1 MEPTPSSYHPRMS
14 ATAFLTLLAATVLLV
29 PLFKRLGLGSL
40 LGYLIA
46 GIAVGPYGLRV
57 DSQPAT
63 VLHTAELGVT
73 LLMFLI
79 GLELKPARLWALRR
93 QVFGLGVLQM
103 AGVAVPVMA
112 VAALLGL
119 PLPGAALVGVA
130 LAMSSTAYVL
140 PLLAERRELTTRQG
154 REAFAILLFQDVS
167 VIPILALLSLY
178 GGHGRRPGW
187 AALAALLLLAVAG
200 RPALAAMFRYVARF
214 GRGNRE
220 LFAAAALLGAVGI
233 GVGLS
238 AVGLSASLG
247 AFLAGVLLADS
258 EFRHELEAAI
268 EPFES
273 LLLGL
278 FFIAVGMG
286 MPLGLF
292 AARPLL
298 IGGLGAGIVAL
309 KALTLYVG
317 RRAVGAASDV
327 ARPLAVLLAC
337 GGEFAFVLFSSAR
350 GSLLAPD
357 TADVLTAAVAVSLA
371 LAPLLLIAHDR
382 LLRPWLQRRSAPP
395 FSPIDEPGRPVLIAG
410 FGRVG
415 QVVGRMLNAQGVPFT
430 ALDAS
435 AEQVDFVRR
444 FGNRIYY
451 GDASRLQLL
460 RAAGVEHARLFVLAV
475 DDVEASLRIA
485 ELMRMHFP
493 DIPLIARARNR
504 THLMRLREMGVKQV
518 LRETWG
524 SSVEMGKCALRVVE
538 PGLDAEAFAAVF
550 AQHDLRLLERQ
561 QAVYHDQ
568 AALIAL
574 SRQAGAE
581 LEDIL
586 QGDARLRAHSAQEGA
601 VGADSPA
608 GAEPMS

>member
-1 MEPTPSSYHPRMS
+1 MS
-14 ATAFLTLLAATVLLV
+14 ASAVLILLAATVLLV

-46 GIAVGPYGLRV
+46 GIAVGPYGLHVVSRP
-57 DSQPAT
+57 QA

-79 GLELKPARLWALRR
+79 GLELKPTRLWALRR
-93 QVFGLGVLQM
+93 QVFGLGLLQM
-103 AGVAVPVMA
+103 AGVALPVTA
-112 VAALLGL
+112 LALLAGL
-119 PLPGAALVGVA
+119 APPGAALVGVA

-140 PLLAERRELTTRQG
+140 PLLAERGELTTRQG

-167 VIPILALLSLY
+167 VIPILALLSVY
-178 GGHGRRPGW
+178 GGAGRSPGW
-187 AALAALLLLAVAG
+187 AALMALAALAVAG
-200 RPALAAMFRYVARF
+200 RPVLATMFRYVARF

-233 GVGLS
+233 AVALNT
-238 AVGLSASLG
+238 VGLSASLG

-286 MPLGLF
+286 IPLALL

-298 IGGLGAGIVAL
+298 IGGLGAGIVVL
-309 KALTLYVG
+309 KALSLYAG
-317 RRAVGAASDV
+317 RRAAGGAAAV

-337 GGEFAFVLFSSAR
+337 GGEFAFVLFAAAR
-350 GSLLAPD
+350 GSLLKPEV
-357 TADVLTAAVAVSLA
+357 ADVLTAAVALSLA
-371 LAPLLLIAHDR
+371 LAPLAVIAHDR
-382 LLRPWLQRRSAPP
+382 LLHPWARSREAPP
-395 FSPIDEPGRPVLIAG
+395 FSPIDEPGRPVVIAG

-415 QVVGRMLNAQGVPFT
+415 QVVGRMLNARGVPFT

-435 AEQVDFVRR
+435 AEQVDVVRR
-444 FGNRIYY
+444 FGNTIYY
-451 GDASRLQLL
+451 GDASRLPLL
-460 RAAGVEHARLFVLAV
+460 RAAGVDGARLFVLAV
-475 DDVEASLRIA
+475 DDVESSVKIA

-493 DIPLIARARNR
+493 EVPVLARARNR
-504 THLMRLREMGVKQV
+504 THLMRLRELGIRQV

-524 SSVEMGKCALRVVE
+524 SSVDMGKQALHLVE
-538 PGLDAEAFAAVF
+538 PTLDLEAFATVF
-550 AQHDLRLLERQ
+550 TEHDLRLLDRQ

-586 QGDARLRAHSAQEGA
+586 QSDARLRGA
-601 VGADSPA
+601 GPASPATAPGAD
-608 GAEPMS
+608 

>member
-1 MEPTPSSYHPRMS
+1 MS
-14 ATAFLTLLAATVLLV
+14 ATAVLTLLAATVLLV

-46 GIAVGPYGLRV
+46 GIAVGPYGLHV
-57 DSQPAT
+57 DSQPQA

-79 GLELKPARLWALRR
+79 GLELKPTRLWALRR
-93 QVFGLGVLQM
+93 QVFGLGLLQM
-103 AGVAVPVMA
+103 AGVALP
-112 VAALLGL
+112 VAALALLAGL
-119 PLPGAALVGVA
+119 ALPGAALVGVA

-167 VIPILALLSLY
+167 VIPILALLSVV
-178 GGHGRRPGW
+178 GGAGRAPGW
-187 AALAALLLLAVAG
+187 AALAALGLLAVAG
-200 RPALAAMFRYVARF
+200 RPVLATMFRYVTRF

-233 GVGLS
+233 AVALN

-286 MPLGLF
+286 IPLALL
-292 AARPLL
+292 AAHPLL
-298 IGGLGAGIVAL
+298 IGGLGAGIVLL
-309 KALTLYVG
+309 KALSLYAV
-317 RRAVGAASDV
+317 RRATGGEPAV
-327 ARPLAVLLAC
+327 ARSLAVLLAC
-337 GGEFAFVLFSSAR
+337 GGEFAFVLFAAAR
-350 GSLLAPD
+350 GSLLAPE
-357 TADVLTAAVAVSLA
+357 TADLLTAAVALSLA
-371 LAPLLLIAHDR
+371 LAPLAVIAHDR
-382 LLRPWLQRRSAPP
+382 LLLPWARSREAPP
-395 FSPIDEPGRPVLIAG
+395 FSPIDEPGRPVVIAG

-415 QVVGRMLNAQGVPFT
+415 QVVGRMLNARGVPFT

-444 FGNRIYY
+444 FGNTIYY
-451 GDASRLQLL
+451 GDASRLPLL
-460 RAAGVEHARLFVLAV
+460 RAAGVEAARLFVLAV
-475 DDVEASLRIA
+475 DDVEASVKIA
-485 ELMRMHFP
+485 ELMRRHFP
-493 DIPLIARARNR
+493 EVPVLARARNR
-504 THLMRLREMGVKQV
+504 THMMRLRELGIQQV
-518 LRETWG
+518 MRETWG
-524 SSVEMGKCALRVVE
+524 SSVDMGKHALQLVE
-538 PGLDAEAFAAVF
+538 PALDVEAFATVF
-550 AQHDLRLLERQ
+550 AQHDLRLLDRQ

-586 QGDARLRAHSAQEGA
+586 QNDARLRMRAAQVPAQEQA
-601 VGADSPA
+601 PVA
-608 GAEPMS
+608 GVD

>member
-1 MEPTPSSYHPRMS
+1 MS
-14 ATAFLTLLAATVLLV
+14 ATAVLTLLAASVLLV

-46 GIAVGPYGLRV
+46 GIAVGPYGLHV
-57 DSQPAT
+57 DSQPQT

-93 QVFGLGVLQM
+93 QVFGLGLLQM
-103 AGVAVPVMA
+103 AGVALP
-112 VAALLGL
+112 VAAIALLAGL
-119 PLPGAALVGVA
+119 RPPGAALVGVA

-167 VIPILALLSLY
+167 VIPILALLSMH
-178 GGHGRRPGW
+178 GGAARKPGW
-187 AALAALLLLAVAG
+187 AALAVLALLAVAG
-200 RPALAAMFRYVARF
+200 RPLLAGMFRYVARF

-233 GVGLS
+233 AVALN

-286 MPLGLF
+286 IPLALL
-292 AARPLL
+292 ASRPLL
-298 IGGLGAGIVAL
+298 IGGLGAGIVML
-309 KALTLYVG
+309 KALTLYAG
-317 RRAVGAASDV
+317 RRAAGGPAAV

-337 GGEFAFVLFSSAR
+337 GGEFAFVLFAAAR
-350 GSLLAPD
+350 GNLLAPD
-357 TADVLTAAVAVSLA
+357 AADVLTAAVALSLA
-371 LAPLLLIAHDR
+371 LAPLAVIAHDR
-382 LLRPWLQRRSAPP
+382 LLHPWARAREAPP
-395 FSPIDEPGRPVLIAG
+395 FSPIDEPGRPVVIAG
-410 FGRVG
+410 YGRVG
-415 QVVGRMLNAQGVPFT
+415 QVVGRMLNARGVPFT

-444 FGNRIYY
+444 FGNTIYY
-451 GDASRLQLL
+451 GDASRLPLL
-460 RAAGVEHARLFVLAV
+460 RAAGLDGARLFVLAV
-475 DDVEASLRIA
+475 DDVEASVKIA

-493 DIPLIARARNR
+493 EVPVLARARNR
-504 THLMRLREMGVKQV
+504 THLMRLRELGIQQV

-524 SSVEMGKCALRVVE
+524 SSVDMGKQALRQVE
-538 PGLDAEAFAAVF
+538 PELDVEAFAAVF
-550 AQHDLRLLERQ
+550 TQHDRRLLERQ

-586 QGDARLRAHSAQEGA
+586 QNDARLRAAGQPA
-601 VGADSPA
+601 AAD
-608 GAEPMS
+608 

>member
-1 MEPTPSSYHPRMS
+1 MS
-14 ATAFLTLLAATVLLV
+14 ASAVLILLAATVLLV

-46 GIAVGPYGLRV
+46 GIAVGPYGLHVVSRP
-57 DSQPAT
+57 QA

-93 QVFGLGVLQM
+93 QVFGLGLMQM
-103 AGVAVPVMA
+103 AGVALPVTALA
-112 VAALLGL
+112 VLAGL
-119 PLPGAALVGVA
+119 APPGAALVGVA

-140 PLLAERRELTTRQG
+140 PLLAERGELTTRQG

-167 VIPILALLSLY
+167 VIPILALLSVY
-178 GGHGRRPGW
+178 GGAGRSPGW
-187 AALAALLLLAVAG
+187 AALAALALLAVAG
-200 RPALAAMFRYVARF
+200 RPLLAAMFRYVARF

-233 GVGLS
+233 AVALN

-286 MPLGLF
+286 IPLALL

-298 IGGLGAGIVAL
+298 IGGLGAGIVVL
-309 KALTLYVG
+309 KALSLYAG
-317 RRAVGAASDV
+317 RRAAGGEPAV

-337 GGEFAFVLFSSAR
+337 GGEFAFVLFAAAR
-350 GSLLAPD
+350 GSLLRPEV
-357 TADVLTAAVAVSLA
+357 ADLLTAAVALSLA
-371 LAPLLLIAHDR
+371 LAPLAVIAHDR
-382 LLRPWLQRRSAPP
+382 LLHPWARSREAPP
-395 FSPIDEPGRPVLIAG
+395 FSPIDEPGRPVVIAG

-415 QVVGRMLNAQGVPFT
+415 QVVGRMLNARGVPFT

-444 FGNRIYY
+444 FGNTIYY
-451 GDASRLQLL
+451 GDASRLSLL
-460 RAAGVEHARLFVLAV
+460 RAAGVDGARLFVLAV
-475 DDVEASLRIA
+475 DDVESSVKIA

-493 DIPLIARARNR
+493 AVPVLARARNR
-504 THLMRLREMGVKQV
+504 THLMRLRELGIRQV

-524 SSVEMGKCALRVVE
+524 SSVDMGKQALHLVE
-538 PGLDAEAFAAVF
+538 PTLDVEAFATVF
-550 AQHDLRLLERQ
+550 AEHDLRLLERQ

-586 QGDARLRAHSAQEGA
+586 QSDARLRLHDANANPGA
-601 VGADSPA
+601 RAAAAEAD
-608 GAEPMS
+608 

>member
-1 MEPTPSSYHPRMS
+1 MS
-14 ATAFLTLLAATVLLV
+14 ASAVLILLAATVLLV

-46 GIAVGPYGLRV
+46 GIAVGPYGLHVVSRP
-57 DSQPAT
+57 QA

-79 GLELKPARLWALRR
+79 GLELKPTRLWALRR
-93 QVFGLGVLQM
+93 QVFGLGLLQM
-103 AGVAVPVMA
+103 AGVALPVT
-112 VAALLGL
+112 ALAMLAGL
-119 PLPGAALVGVA
+119 APPGAALVGVA

-140 PLLAERRELTTRQG
+140 PLLAERGELTTRQG

-167 VIPILALLSLY
+167 VIPILALLSVY
-178 GGHGRRPGW
+178 GGAGRSPGW
-187 AALAALLLLAVAG
+187 AALAALALLAVAG
-200 RPALAAMFRYVARF
+200 RPLLATMFRYVARF

-233 GVGLS
+233 AVALN

-286 MPLGLF
+286 IPLALL

-298 IGGLGAGIVAL
+298 IGGLGAGIVVL
-309 KALTLYVG
+309 KALSLYAG
-317 RRAVGAASDV
+317 RRAAGGEAAV

-337 GGEFAFVLFSSAR
+337 GGEFAFVLFAAAR
-350 GSLLAPD
+350 GSLLRPEV
-357 TADVLTAAVAVSLA
+357 ADLLTAAVALSLA
-371 LAPLLLIAHDR
+371 LAPLAVIAHDR
-382 LLRPWLQRRSAPP
+382 LLHPWARSREAPP
-395 FSPIDEPGRPVLIAG
+395 FSPIDEPGRPVVIAG

-415 QVVGRMLNAQGVPFT
+415 QVVGRMLNARGVPFT

-444 FGNRIYY
+444 FGNTIYY
-451 GDASRLQLL
+451 GDASRLPLL
-460 RAAGVEHARLFVLAV
+460 RAAGVDGARLFVLAV
-475 DDVEASLRIA
+475 DDVESSVKIA

-493 DIPLIARARNR
+493 EVPVLARARNR
-504 THLMRLREMGVKQV
+504 THLMRLRELGIRQV

-524 SSVEMGKCALRVVE
+524 SSLDMGKQALHLVE
-538 PGLDAEAFAAVF
+538 PTLDVEAFATVF
-550 AQHDLRLLERQ
+550 AEHDQRLLDRQ

-586 QGDARLRAHSAQEGA
+586 QSDARLRLHEANTTPSARAAAAE
-601 VGADSPA
+601 AD
-608 GAEPMS
+608 

>member
-1 MEPTPSSYHPRMS
+1 MS
-14 ATAFLTLLAATVLLV
+14 ATAILTLLAATVLLV
-29 PLFKRLGLGSL
+29 PLFKRLGLGSV

-46 GIAVGPYGLRV
+46 GIAVGPYGLHV
-57 DSQPAT
+57 DSQPET

-79 GLELKPARLWALRR
+79 GLELQPTRLWALRR
-93 QVFGLGVLQM
+93 QVFGLGLMQM
-103 AGVAVPVMA
+103 AGVAVPVTA
-112 VAALLGL
+112 IAAAFGL
-119 PLPGAALVGVA
+119 SWPGAALVGVA
-130 LAMSSTAYVL
+130 LAMSSTAYIL

-167 VIPILALLSLY
+167 VIPILALLSVY
-178 GGHGRRPGW
+178 GGGGRTPGW
-187 AALAALLLLAVAG
+187 SAAAALVVVAVTG
-200 RPALAAMFRYVARF
+200 RPVLATMFRYVARF
-214 GRGNRE
+214 GRGSRE

-233 GVGLS
+233 AVALS

-286 MPLGLF
+286 IPLALL
-292 AARPLL
+292 AAKPLL
-298 IGGLGAGIVAL
+298 IGGIGLGIVVL
-309 KALTLYVG
+309 KALTLYAG
-317 RRAVGAASDV
+317 RRAVGGADSV

-337 GGEFAFVLFSSAR
+337 GGEFAFVLFSGAK
-350 GSLLAPD
+350 GNLLAPNV
-357 TADVLTAAVAVSLA
+357 AEVLTVAVAVSMA
-371 LAPLLLIAHDR
+371 LAPLAVMAHDR
-382 LLRPWLQRRSAPP
+382 LVQPWVRKREAPP
-395 FSPIDEPGRPVLIAG
+395 FSPIDDPGRPVVIAG

-415 QVVGRMLNAQGVPFT
+415 QVVGRMLNAQDVPYT

-444 FGNRIYY
+444 FGNKIYY

-460 RAAGVEHARLFVLAV
+460 RAAGVQDARLFVLAV
-475 DDVEASLRIA
+475 DDVEASLKIA

-493 DIPLIARARNR
+493 QVPVIARARNR
-504 THLMRLREMGVKQV
+504 THLMRLRELGVKQV
-518 LRETWG
+518 RRETWL
-524 SSVEMGKCALRVVE
+524 SSVDMGKQALRVLY
-538 PGLDAEAFAAVF
+538 PDLDAEAFASVF
-550 AQHDLRLLERQ
+550 TRHDLRLLDKQ

-568 AALIAL
+568 SALIAL
-574 SRQAGAE
+574 SQQAGAE

-586 QGDARLRAHSAQEGA
+586 QNDASLRGRH
-601 VGADSPA
+601 ADDAEDASPA
-608 GAEPMS
+608 AANPP